1 MKPPKIIPLD
11 KVTESDA
18 PLAVRPPPRML
29 AAAEAL
35 ALIDASNETVA
46 EFYEALTKAIRD
58 GYEWAAYDWWYVADI
73 ASEWCAVCIR
83 YYDAKECCYSE
94 AYHWRIPY
102 TRAGRKFTFG
112 EWEAVIRR
120 QVYEPKPDDDST
132 EKKAEGAGGGGK
144 AENVETEQTFRER
157 AVFDTYTVREGA
169 DVTETAPN
177 GERFV
182 AVLEGEGGVIGK
194 INRNRRLY
202 LPTYWQENEDRLN
215 SSIKRAYENGS
226 LKSNP
231 HIVTGGVD
239 HNAGGAQVMT
249 TATILLEAKRSGDR
263 VRVKMGF
270 MDNAA
275 AEQALSLR
283 KYAIPMGVSWEARV
297 KAKQRVM
304 DEKNPYFAQNA
315 EHVGTKYEELG
326 PYIVDR
332 FQIVVDPSA
341 LSYLE
346 SADAGK
352 VPGDVRSMVEALC
365 RDGSKP
371 VGGAC
376 ACDVKTEDTIT
387 RTEAIDM
394 AKDLK
399 TALENVTPD
408 DIKTAAPALHE
419 AIVKTA
425 VEAATSALKA
435 ATQVEPSADLKA
447 TTEALAAEKTAR
459 ESLEKTVAEQKAA
472 LDALSAESA
481 EAKRQAAVRTAIEAA
496 CVGKPSGDKRRK
508 FLTDRVLD
516 KGLAV
521 EAVAEWVAIF
531 EELHTEP
538 AVGANERVHEEPKS
552 ESAPKNGAA
561 VRGYGRAPLS
571 TATTGGAK

>member
-1 MKPPKIIPLD
+1 MKPPKIVPLD

-18 PLAVRPPPRML
+18 PLAKMPPPRML

-46 EFYEALTKAIRD
+46 EFTESLCKAIRD
-58 GYEWAAYDWWYVADI
+58 GYEWAPYDYWYVGDI
-73 ASEWCAVCIR
+73 ASEWCVVCVR
-83 YYDAKECCYSE
+83 YYDRSDYSYSD
-94 AYHWRIPY
+94 AFHWKIPY
-102 TRAGRKFTFG
+102 TRTGRKFAFG

-120 QVYEPKPDDDST
+120 QVYEPKPADDAG
-132 EKKAEGAGGGGK
+132 EKAEGASAAK
-144 AENVETEQTFRER
+144 VEDAADVETTFRER
-157 AVFDTYTVREGA
+157 FVLDEYTVREGA
-169 DVTETAPN
+169 DVHETAPN
-177 GERFV
+177 GKPFV
-182 AVLEGEGGVIGK
+182 AVIEGEGGGVGT

-202 LPTYWQENEDRLN
+202 LPTYWQENEDRIG

-231 HIVTGGVD
+231 HILVGGVD
-239 HNAGGAQVMT
+239 HSAAGAQVMT
-249 TATILLEAKRSGDR
+249 TATILLEAKRSGNR

-275 AEQALSLR
+275 AQQALSLR
-283 KYAIPMGVSWEARV
+283 EYAIPLGVSWEARV

-304 DEKNPYFAQNA
+304 DEKNPYFAANQ

-326 PYIVDR
+326 PYVIDR

-346 SADAGK
+346 SAAAEK
-352 VPGDVRSMVEALC
+352 VPGDVRTMVESLC

-376 ACDVKTEDTIT
+376 ACEIRTQGTIT
-387 RTEAIDM
+387 QTEAIDM

-408 DIKTAAPALHE
+408 DIKTAAPTLHE
-419 AIVKTA
+419 AIVKAA
-425 VEAATSALKA
+425 VEAATA
-435 ATQVEPSADLKA
+435 AVKTEPSADLKA
-447 TTEALAAEKTAR
+447 TTEALAAEKSAR
-459 ESLEKTVAEQKAA
+459 EALEKTVSEQRTA
-472 LDALSAESA
+472 LDALSADAA
-481 EAKRQAAVRTAIEAA
+481 EAKRQSAVRTAIESA

-521 EAVAEWVAIF
+521 EAVTEWVAIF

-538 AVGANERVHEEPKS
+538 TVGANERTHEEPKS
-552 ESAPKNGAA
+552 ESPKNGAT

-571 TATTGGAK
+571 TATGGAK